1 MKELGKYVR
10 ITNSG
15 GSVDLQLPSGKGLDL
30 KLRANSIKKGTLTNF
45 DGTIEDDEINGKL
58 NGGGV
63 PVTVKAGSG
72 RINLSIQ

>member
-1 MKELGKYVR
+1 MR

-15 GSVDLQLPSGKGLDL
+15 GNVNIELPAGKGIDL
-30 KLRANSIKKGTLTNF
+30 KLRANSIKKGTLSNF